1 MKFYQK
7 NNCRLCGSSDL
18 NKILG
23 LTPTPWA
30 DDYRKK
36 EKLSEQKSI
45 PLDLYQCT
53 SCHHVQLKDII
64 DAEEI
69 YLNYTYETESTL
81 GLGEHFKDT
90 AKSIL
95 DIYDNK
101 KGLVID
107 IGSNDGILLKYFKDY
122 GLDVLGIDPMPD
134 IASKASKLG
143 INTLP
148 IFFNSK
154 TADDVKKEYGKA
166 DIISS
171 NNLVAD
177 TDDLDDFIEG
187 VKKLLNKDGIFFFE
201 TFYFYLQ
208 VKNFVW
214 DFTYHEHYSY
224 FLVLPLKNY
233 FEKKG
238 FEIINIEP
246 NLTKGGSMRC
256 ALKLKGGKYPVNKSV
271 ENYIS
276 KEKDAGFYDGKF
288 IKEYSDKINLSKEI
302 FKKEISK
309 IVKNGSKISG
319 YGASATSTTLIYH
332 YEMGEMLDFLY
343 DDFKVKHDLYSP
355 GYHIKVLPSEKI
367 YENKPEYIIILAW
380 RYHEKIIEK
389 NKKFLLDGGKF
400 IIPMPEYKIIDKSYL
415 EKKN

>member
-7 NNCRLCGSSDL
+7 TKCRLCKSDNL
-18 NKILG
+18 KKILE

-30 DDYRKK
+30 DDYRRK
-36 EKLSEQKSI
+36 ENLSNQESI
-45 PLDLYQCT
+45 PLDLYQCQQ
-53 SCHHVQLKDII
+53 CFHVQLKDII

-81 GLGEHFKDT
+81 GLGDHFKET
-90 AKSIL
+90 AKSIM

-101 KGLVID
+101 NGLVID

-134 IASKASKLG
+134 IANKASKLG

-154 TADDVKKEYGKA
+154 NAEDVLKKYGKA
-166 DIISS
+166 NIISS

-177 TDDLDDFIEG
+177 TDDLDDFVDG
-187 VKKLLNKDGIFFFE
+187 VKKLLDKDGIFFFE
-201 TFYFYLQ
+201 TFYFFLQ

-224 FLVLPLKNY
+224 FLVQPLKKY
-233 FEKKG
+233 FENKG
-238 FEIINIEP
+238 FEIINVEP

-256 ALKLKGGKYPVNKSV
+256 VLKLKDGKYPVKESV
-271 ENYIS
+271 KNHIDEEI
-276 KEKDAGFYDGKF
+276 KAGFYNENF
-288 IKEYSDKINLSKEI
+288 IKEYSDKINFSKKT

-309 IVKNGSKISG
+309 IVNNGTKISG

-343 DDFKVKHDLYSP
+343 DDFKVKHNLYSP
-355 GYHIKVLPSEKI
+355 GYHIKVLPSEDI
-367 YENKPEYIIILAW
+367 YKNKPEYIIILAW
-380 RYHEKIIEK
+380 RYHGKIIEK
-389 NKKFLLDGGKF
+389 NKKFLIDGGKF
-400 IIPMPEYKIIDKSYL
+400 ILPLPKFKIIDKNYL